1 MNPPPT
7 PNDHVGVS
15 LLRAASD
22 ILATDGPTAL
32 TVRNISQRAGVSTI
46 NVYSRYGGKDG
57 IVDALYAEGYEE
69 LGLAIEAVPQT
80 DDPEADLR
88 ACADAYRRFALEHPA
103 HYSVCLEAAYPN
115 HKPSEKARSIAS
127 GAFDRLAL
135 RVARCV
141 ERWSPVSVDTIVAAT
156 VIWAGLHGVVSLE
169 LQGVASSVG
178 ANTTFDAMLSSMID
192 GLRAR
197 TSHDN

>member
-1 MNPPPT
+1 VNPPPSAD
-7 PNDHVGVS
+7 DHVGTS

-22 ILATDGPTAL
+22 ILTNDGPSAL
-32 TVRNISQRAGVSTI
+32 TVRNIAHRAGVSTI

-69 LGLAIEAVPQT
+69 LARAIESVPQT

-88 ACADAYRRFALEHPA
+88 ACADAYRRFALDHPS
-103 HYSVCLEAAYPN
+103 HYSVCLEAAYPD
-115 HKPSEKARSIAS
+115 HVPSERAKSVAT
-127 GAFDRLAL
+127 GAFDRLAA

-141 ERWSPVSVDTIVAAT
+141 ERWSPLSVDTILAAT

-169 LQGVASSVG
+169 LQGIASTVTSPS
-178 ANTTFDAMLSSMID
+178 TFDTMLTSMID

-197 TSHDN
+197 VSDED